1 MTPNLK
7 PFKLQ
12 RCIVSNLKI
21 LSKSKKRVFEI
32 RLTLASFLTIFSLY
46 NSRTDDFIIF
56 FVKLNR
62 MKWDVYQ
69 MERERDMA
77 SQVGMKEKLT
87 LFQINETVPSYTQ
100 LQLNMPPRVLDL
112 GLYKLVFRFELITG
126 LEDVKIFKES
136 FTYINIVESP
146 LKAVLMD
153 GFPSKVSR
161 GWAEEIGKSIF

>member
-1 MTPNLK
+1 
-7 PFKLQ
+7 
-12 RCIVSNLKI
+12 
-21 LSKSKKRVFEI
+21 
-32 RLTLASFLTIFSLY
+32 
-46 NSRTDDFIIF
+46 
-56 FVKLNR
+56 

-87 LFQINETVPSYTQ
+87 IFQINETVPSYTQ